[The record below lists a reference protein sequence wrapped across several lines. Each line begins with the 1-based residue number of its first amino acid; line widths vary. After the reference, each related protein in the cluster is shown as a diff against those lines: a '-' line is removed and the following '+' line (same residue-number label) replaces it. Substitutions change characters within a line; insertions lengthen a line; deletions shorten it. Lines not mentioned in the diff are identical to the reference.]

1 MPAIPKHYYCL
12 IRKRVGQF
20 LPDRADRWWIVTPL
34 TNIRDVAAELSS
46 VVNDYVLAWLT
57 KVETISG
64 VATEL
69 EQGPDPL
76 SGGLWT
82 AAAAKLVLGEPER
95 AGELARTMLD
105 DLRSQ
110 LKTDPANEALLTG
123 RIEKLNQWVV
133 DHNLLGFTEAG
144 KTQ

>member
-95 AGELARTMLD
+95 AGELVNSKLI
-105 DLRSQ
+105 
-110 LKTDPANEALLTG
+110 LLT
-123 RIEKLNQWVV
+123 KLC
-133 DHNLLGFTEAG
+133 
-144 KTQ
+144 